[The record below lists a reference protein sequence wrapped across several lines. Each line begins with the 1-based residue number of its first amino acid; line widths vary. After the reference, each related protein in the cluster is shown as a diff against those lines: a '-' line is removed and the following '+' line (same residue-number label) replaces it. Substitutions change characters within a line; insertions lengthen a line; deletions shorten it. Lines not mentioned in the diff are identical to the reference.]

1 MDTILFEEV
10 GNQDQDQSQVQEQA
24 MEWHSNGGMDVTVES
39 ANRYLKSFLV
49 TGNSTVKQ
57 VVHQAFNMVTAMKVN
72 IEEER
77 QEQKN
82 LLRRE
87 CIGKT
92 WLAEAAT
99 AFGNVLEVPLPFDV
113 ETDTEPLTVIITLT
127 DSDYDHEEGGSK
139 PSSRVGWVA
148 TQLPRADLVYN
159 PAITESQNLF
169 DTLPLNPDD
178 EFSTPS
184 NHLVRLAGA

>member
-1 MDTILFEEV
+1 
-10 GNQDQDQSQVQEQA
+10 

-87 CIGKT
+87 YIGKT
-92 WLAEAAT
+92 WLGDT
-99 AFGNVLEVPLPFDV
+99 PL
-113 ETDTEPLTVIITLT
+113 
-127 DSDYDHEEGGSK
+127 
-139 PSSRVGWVA
+139 
-148 TQLPRADLVYN
+148 
-159 PAITESQNLF
+159 
-169 DTLPLNPDD
+169 
-178 EFSTPS
+178 
-184 NHLVRLAGA
+184 